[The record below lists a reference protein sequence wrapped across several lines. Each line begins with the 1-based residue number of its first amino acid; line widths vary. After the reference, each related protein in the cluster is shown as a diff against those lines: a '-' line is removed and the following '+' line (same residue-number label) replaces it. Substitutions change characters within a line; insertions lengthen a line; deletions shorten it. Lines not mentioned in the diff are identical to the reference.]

1 MRAFKVYLNGKRLCL
16 AGIGDDGVLTA
27 ITNWVAGGRYKA
39 ADLFLEVGGL
49 VSPTREHVKWVKQ
62 KPLQLGDEIRVEIVE
77 AVSVD
82 EPIERYRADS
92 TRDLTN
98 QKAYVRAVARQLGW
112 TVQVSPKKSKSQH
125 PKVSER
131 PGEN

>member
-112 TVQVSPKKSKSQH
+112 TVQESPKKSKSQH

>member
-1 MRAFKVYLNGKRLCL
+1 
-16 AGIGDDGVLTA
+16 
-27 ITNWVAGGRYKA
+27 
-39 ADLFLEVGGL
+39 LFLEVGGL
-49 VSPTREHVKWVKQ
+49 ISPTREHVKWVKQ
-62 KPLQLGDEIRVEIVE
+62 KPLQLGDEIRVKIVE
-77 AVSVD
+77 SVSVD

-112 TVQVSPKKSKSQH
+112 TVQERPKKSKSRH